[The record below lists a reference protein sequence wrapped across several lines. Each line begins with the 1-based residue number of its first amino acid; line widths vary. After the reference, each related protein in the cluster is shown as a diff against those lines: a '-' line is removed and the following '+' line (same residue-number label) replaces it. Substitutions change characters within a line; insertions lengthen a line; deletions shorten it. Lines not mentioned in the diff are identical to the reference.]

1 MKISVK
7 TVLLVLLVASFTG
20 CATEEELRRRDAE
33 DARAEA
39 ADRKRDRQRYE
50 EDWQDFLED
59 YARDIG
65 KRKSEL
71 TAGERRAAREEFEGR
86 GRYRGGRYGRG
97 WGYWY

>member
-39 ADRKRDRQRYE
+39 QDRKRDSQRYE
-50 EDWQDFLED
+50 EDWQDFLD
-59 YARDIG
+59 
-65 KRKSEL
+65 RKSVV
-71 TAGERRAAREEFEGR
+71 
-86 GRYRGGRYGRG
+86 
-97 WGYWY
+97 